1 MVDIVWND
9 RATTGN
15 FVADKFGRD
24 IIRYRR
30 AKAFAI
36 AFIFGKARA
45 AQILAFSNIFHF
57 GSDDAFTGIMHLA
70 DVHAGLGA
78 EHLFTD
84 IREWRDAAAAVGPKL
99 TIVFGL
105 DLALRDFSHIAAL
118 YDPRTADFG

>member
-1 MVDIVWND
+1 
-9 RATTGN
+9 
-15 FVADKFGRD
+15 
-24 IIRYRR
+24 
-30 AKAFAI
+30 
-36 AFIFGKARA
+36 
-45 AQILAFSNIFHF
+45 
-57 GSDDAFTGIMHLA
+57 MHLA